1 MANKITSYFKEAFE
15 EMQKV
20 VWPSRRETIQHTLL
34 VIGISVGVALFIG
47 IVDFLLTLGLE
58 KLIR

>member
-1 MANKITSYFKEAFE
+1 MNKITSYFREAFE

-47 IVDFLLTLGLE
+47 IIDFLLNLGLE